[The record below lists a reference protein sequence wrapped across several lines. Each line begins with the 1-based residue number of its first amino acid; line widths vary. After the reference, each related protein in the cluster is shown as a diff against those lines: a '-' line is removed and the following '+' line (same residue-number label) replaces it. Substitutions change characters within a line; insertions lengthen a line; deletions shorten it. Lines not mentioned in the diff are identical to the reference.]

1 LPDSAADVSQKERCL
16 PSDST
21 TKFLHN
27 CAKCRL
33 SSFNPDVCFNKQLA
47 LLIVVS
53 DLPPSRDVEAAT
65 PIRGTLCPRSTVIFP
80 SSSRRSGRDCNEGI
94 RSADQ
99 DCRDL
104 LPGGNFHFLVRSPIR
119 FLDRGWG
126 LQPSA
131 LRDAA
136 GRRRGTA
143 KHAVRYGFENLCCVR
158 PAACARLPPSIGRE
172 STPSALCGILIC
184 ERAVRACRS
193 AASAHRRFRKPVS
206 AVARCQ
212 QWHLHAWR

>member
-1 LPDSAADVSQKERCL
+1 MQLPDSAADVSQKDRRL

-47 LLIVVS
+47 LHIVVS
-53 DLPPSRDVEAAT
+53 DLPPSRDVEAAA

-80 SSSRRSGRDCNEGI
+80 SSSRRSGRDCTEGI

-126 LQPSA
+126 GCNRA
-131 LRDAA
+131 RCWT
-136 GRRRGTA
+136 RRGDA
-143 KHAVRYGFENLCCVR
+143 EVR
-158 PAACARLPPSIGRE
+158 PNTQSGTALKTCAACAQRLAPACLLL
-172 STPSALCGILIC
+172 SAGSRN
-184 ERAVRACRS
+184 RAHC
-193 AASAHRRFRKPVS
+193 AAF
-206 AVARCQ
+206 
-212 QWHLHAWR
+212 